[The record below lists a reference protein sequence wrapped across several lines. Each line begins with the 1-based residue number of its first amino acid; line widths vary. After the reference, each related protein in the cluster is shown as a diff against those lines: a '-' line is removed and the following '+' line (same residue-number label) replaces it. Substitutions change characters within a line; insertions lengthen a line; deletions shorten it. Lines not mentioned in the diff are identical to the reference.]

1 MYKQCLIQ
9 LVKNGAFT
17 TIWVAIKDAL
27 KNKKIEVDY
36 QAFNVKGEA
45 VVLNVYDNITIK

>member
-9 LVKNGAFT
+9 FVKTGAFT
-17 TIWVAIKDAL
+17 TIWVAIKTAI
-27 KNKKIEVDY
+27 KNTKIEVDY

-45 VVLNVYDNITIK
+45 VVLTVYDNITIK